1 MISDLAIVVPAGP
14 GDRAWEALL
23 PQLAAAGARE
33 IVLVVPD
40 GDASTAE
47 LLPEGVRLVEA
58 AVGRAQQLNAGAA
71 ATISGWLWFVHADT
85 RLEASTIDALNR
97 FVATDATAIGY
108 FDLRFLRD
116 GPRLT
121 VLNTIGAHVRSRWLG
136 LPFGDQGLL
145 IPRPVFDA
153 LGHFDP
159 CQPGGEDHALV
170 WAARRA
176 GVPLI
181 AVGAPIHT
189 SARKYAQ
196 QGWWATTRQHL
207 RLTCVQ
213 AWRYS
218 RMQRSR

>member
-1 MISDLAIVVPAGP
+1 MQPSLAIIVPAGP
-14 GDRAWEALL
+14 GDRAWQALL

-33 IVLVVPD
+33 LVLVVPA
-40 GDASTAE
+40 GETPAAGF
-47 LLPEGVRLVEA
+47 LPAGVRLVEA

-71 ATISGWLWFVHADT
+71 ATISQWLWFVHADT
-85 RLEASTIDALNR
+85 RLDASTLNALHR
-97 FVATDATAIGY
+97 FLAADATAIGY

-121 VLNTIGAHVRSRWLG
+121 VLNSLGAHVRSRWLG

-145 IPRPVFDA
+145 MPRRVFDA

-159 CQPGGEDHALV
+159 GHAGGEDHALV

-176 GVPLI
+176 GVPLKP
-181 AVGAPIHT
+181 VGAPIHT

-196 QGWWATTRQHL
+196 RGWWTTTRQHL

-218 RMQRSR
+218 RMQRLR